1 MKGMM
6 NTKATQYLR
15 GGKTTDIVIVA
26 SAPAV
31 TGPASAATG
40 TRGRV
45 VGPGGGRGV
54 MNRGRGAEQRDIVG
68 RRGFQAVAGADGDS
82 LCPDGC

>member
-1 MKGMM
+1 M

-54 MNRGRGAEQRDIVG
+54 MNRGRGAEHALVELEPLYSAAR
-68 RRGFQAVAGADGDS
+68 S
-82 LCPDGC
+82 EE